1 MRFYKE
7 PLFHFILIGLAIFG
21 WFYLVSDEAEPPVEA
36 ETITIDSDDIALL
49 RTRFEASWKRQPTD
63 AELQALIDSW
73 TREEILVREARKL
86 GLDRGD
92 QVIRARLARKME
104 FLTTAIASS
113 VAPEEAVLEEHLAQ
127 NADRFTTPT
136 LIAFDQVYLGDAPD
150 PDVVDDTLQALNGGA
165 DWSSLGVSSLL
176 ARSMPLTAAG
186 AIDTTFGRGFASQL
200 DRSEPMI
207 WVGPI
212 NSGYGQHLVRVTEAK
227 PGYLPPLAEIYD
239 SVLNDW
245 RRATAQDLAQAQY
258 ESLAARYRV
267 ETPESKE
274 GGS

>member
-21 WFYLVSDEAEPPVEA
+21 WFYLVSDETEPPEEA
-36 ETITIDSDDIALL
+36 ETITIDSDDITLMK
-49 RTRFEASWKRQPTD
+49 TRFEASWKRQPTD

-73 TREEILVREARKL
+73 IREEILVREARKL

-113 VAPEEAVLEEHLAQ
+113 VVPEEAVLQEHLAQ
-127 NADRFTTPT
+127 NADRFTPPPM
-136 LIAFDQVYLGDAPD
+136 IAFDQVYLGDAPD

-176 ARSMPLTAAG
+176 ARSMPLAVAN

-200 DRSEPMI
+200 DGSEPMI

-227 PGYLPPLAEIYD
+227 PGYLPPLEEIYD

-267 ETPESKE
+267 ETPESAE
-274 GGS
+274 GSS

>member
-1 MRFYKE
+1 M
-7 PLFHFILIGLAIFG
+7 
-21 WFYLVSDEAEPPVEA
+21 
-36 ETITIDSDDIALL
+36 
-49 RTRFEASWKRQPTD
+49 
-63 AELQALIDSW
+63 
-73 TREEILVREARKL
+73 
-86 GLDRGD
+86 
-92 QVIRARLARKME
+92 
-104 FLTTAIASS
+104 
-113 VAPEEAVLEEHLAQ
+113 
-127 NADRFTTPT
+127 
-136 LIAFDQVYLGDAPD
+136 IAFDQVYLGDAPD

-176 ARSMPLTAAG
+176 ARSMPLAVAN

-200 DRSEPMI
+200 DGSEPMI

-227 PGYLPPLAEIYD
+227 PGYLPPLEEIYD

-267 ETPESKE
+267 ETPESAE
-274 GGS
+274 GSS